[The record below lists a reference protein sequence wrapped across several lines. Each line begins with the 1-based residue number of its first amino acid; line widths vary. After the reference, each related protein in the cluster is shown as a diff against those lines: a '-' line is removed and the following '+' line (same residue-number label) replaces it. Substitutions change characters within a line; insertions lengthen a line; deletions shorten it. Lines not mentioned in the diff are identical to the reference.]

1 MRPLALAGLLFL
13 ALPVEVLPG
22 HLFGGYSYE
31 HTSGDDSLSRHGWDA
46 AAAVDLTGS
55 ISLVADA
62 AGHYGSSLGVDTRQ
76 LTLMAGPRF
85 WYVRGERYALFAQA
99 LAGLVRETASVR
111 VLDVTISESENRLG
125 LLSGAG
131 LDVKLGG
138 RWALRVSADYVWS
151 TKDGASRGGFRAG
164 VGAAYRF

>member
-1 MRPLALAGLLFL
+1 MKRILTAVLGFLTLAGPVHAGDLF
-13 ALPVEVLPG
+13 A
-22 HLFGGYSYE
+22 GYSYE
-31 HTSGDDSLSRHGWDA
+31 HSSGDDAVSRHGWNA
-46 AAAVDLTGS
+46 AAGFDLTGS

-62 AGHYGSSLGVDTRQ
+62 AGHYGSSQGVDSSQ

-85 WYVRGERYALFAQA
+85 WYVRGERYSLFAHF

-111 VLDVTISESENRLG
+111 ILDITISESENRFG

-131 LDVKLGG
+131 VDVKLGG
-138 RWALRVSADYVWS
+138 PWALRVGADYVWS
-151 TKDGASRGGFRAG
+151 TKDGESRGGFRAG